1 MRGAIDAAR
10 KSYDLIIVDLPPL
23 GHPEAKSLFRS
34 LDGVLIVVDWGDT
47 SRRSLETLLNR
58 DPDLRNRAL
67 GAVLNRTDVRRLGRY
82 GVPREEYLALSGAAA
97 T

>member
-34 LDGVLIVVDWGDT
+34 LDGVLIVDRVADP
-47 SRRSLETLLNR
+47 STL
-58 DPDLRNRAL
+58 A
-67 GAVLNRTDVRRLGRY
+67 TW
-82 GVPREEYLALSGAAA
+82 EEYEAHHRDAFVERMTAFVERVGS
-97 T
+97 